1 MAGFDNESEECEL
14 YTLDYL
20 ASMVKAPF
28 AAHGYGG
35 FFTTA
40 IMDRDYRKDMS
51 QDEAYDLLKA
61 CVREVHKRLIIN
73 LPNFQVQVI
82 DKEGIKNL
90 EDITV
95 KNLK

>member
-1 MAGFDNESEECEL
+1 MAGFDQESKECEM
-14 YTLDYL
+14 YVLDYL
-20 ASMVKAPF
+20 ASMVQAPF

-40 IMDRDYRKDMS
+40 LMDRKYRKDMTK
-51 QDEAYDLLKA
+51 DEAYELMKE
-61 CVREVHKRLIIN
+61 CVREIHKRLIIN

-82 DKEGIKNL
+82 DEKGISNM